1 MIIKNSPEK
10 LYGKG
15 NANCLDLSEYFS
27 IARNMKSNWEDTA
40 IHSFS
45 GAFPVSLTP
54 DAKVFYQ
61 GKRQD
66 VSELAFTQLC
76 STVGLPA
83 AYIRKCFE
91 TGREDLALQNYFS
104 WAGDRGKRND
114 KGCVVRAYND
124 VVEGIVT
131 PDYNVFDNDEIIE
144 SIAETLDRPDFK
156 GRYSLNQAYMSPAR
170 LHMRFVDFNGPVY
183 TENGGDK
190 LFKGFTVSS
199 SSVGAGS
206 FNIKF
211 FLYRFACMNGL
222 VIIKSGG
229 IIYRQSHLQAFE
241 ETKRQA
247 IAASLMK
254 IDDITGECY
263 RYAC

>member
-131 PDYNVFDNDEIIE
+131 PDYNV
-144 SIAETLDRPDFK
+144 L
-156 GRYSLNQAYMSPAR
+156 L
-170 LHMRFVDFNGPVY
+170 
-183 TENGGDK
+183 
-190 LFKGFTVSS
+190 
-199 SSVGAGS
+199 
-206 FNIKF
+206 
-211 FLYRFACMNGL
+211 
-222 VIIKSGG
+222 
-229 IIYRQSHLQAFE
+229 
-241 ETKRQA
+241 
-247 IAASLMK
+247 
-254 IDDITGECY
+254 
-263 RYAC
+263 